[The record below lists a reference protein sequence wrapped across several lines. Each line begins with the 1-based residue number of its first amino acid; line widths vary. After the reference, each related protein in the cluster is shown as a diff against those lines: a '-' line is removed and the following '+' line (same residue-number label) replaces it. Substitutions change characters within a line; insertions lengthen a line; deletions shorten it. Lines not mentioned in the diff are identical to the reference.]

1 MWLTN
6 YLWSVDDFDS
16 DDDNDDD
23 DNGDGNNGNG
33 NDDNGNDEKWIII
46 WLHYKVSKN

>member
-1 MWLTN
+1 MWLPN

-16 DDDNDDD
+16 DNDND